1 MADVVKEYG
10 KALYELSVEENR
22 QSDYLGQIRY
32 LSNLFRE
39 EPDLLSLLRAPS
51 IPKEERMAVIDRI
64 FGDRVEPYLCSFL
77 KLMSKRGHAASIPSC
92 LNEYE
97 RLWYEH
103 SGIMVAEVIS
113 AVPLTS
119 EQKSLLLAKLEAH
132 TGKAVE
138 MRCTLDEQVIGGVTI
153 LLDGKLLEGS
163 VRGRLDNLR
172 EHLDRKTL

>member
-1 MADVVKEYG
+1 MADVTKEYG

-22 QSDYLGQIRY
+22 QPDYLGQIRY
-32 LSNLFRE
+32 LRNLFRDTPE
-39 EPDLLSLLRAPS
+39 LLALLRAPS
-51 IPKEERMAVIDRI
+51 IPKEDRMAVIDRI

-77 KLMSKRGHAASIPSC
+77 KLMTKRGHASAIPSC

-103 SGIMVAEVIS
+103 SGIVVAEVIS

-119 EQKSLLLAKLEAH
+119 EQKSRLLAKLEAH
-132 TGKAVE
+132 TGKSVE
-138 MRCTLDEQVIGGVTI
+138 MRCTLDEQVIGGVTVM
-153 LLDGKLLEGS
+153 LDGKLLEGS
-163 VRGRLDNLR
+163 VRGRLDALR